1 MLLNSDAS
9 TAGMENLK
17 NGFETLS
24 KDFNAIRM
32 STFFIFKNLRKLRG
46 KTLRKLAN
54 EIPKSNSTAYMRRGM

>member
-46 KTLRKLAN
+46 KT
-54 EIPKSNSTAYMRRGM
+54 